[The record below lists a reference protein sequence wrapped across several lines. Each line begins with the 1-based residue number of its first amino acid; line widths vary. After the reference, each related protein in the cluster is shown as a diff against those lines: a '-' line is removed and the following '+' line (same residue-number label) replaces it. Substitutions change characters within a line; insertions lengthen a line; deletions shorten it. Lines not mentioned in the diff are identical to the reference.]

1 MWRKALALGMVL
13 MALGVV
19 FGGVVE
25 DSNAGIIYGAYRW
38 HKTGD
43 GKEVLYGL
51 TAGLL
56 GGSFV
61 AGGQMEMAGI
71 KIATEGIVSVALRV
85 GAESLA
91 RWCPYIALGIAL

>member
-13 MALGVV
+13 MALGVI

-25 DSNAGIIYGAYRW
+25 DSNAGAIYGLYRW

-43 GKEVLYGL
+43 AKQFLYGI
-51 TAGLL
+51 TGGLL
-56 GGSFV
+56 GGVGFI
-61 AGGQMEMAGI
+61 GGGMEVKGI
-71 KIATEGIVSVALRV
+71 KIATKGIAHAALRL

-91 RWCPYIALGIAL
+91 RACPYITAGLIL